1 MFAKAA
7 LVLAVFVG
15 APALSFLVEMIG
27 CVGREPLFGVMC
39 GHNAVYV
46 VGPLTVIL
54 WFVLGGIAF
63 FHRRGRSDR

>member
-1 MFAKAA
+1 MFVKAA
-7 LVLAVFVG
+7 LVLAVIIG
-15 APALSFLVEMIG
+15 APALSFLVEIIG

-54 WFVLGGIAF
+54 WFVLSGIVI
-63 FHRRGRSDR
+63 FHRRGRPDR